1 MLDRLPALRLRHT
14 IENSFYSRDG
24 LSDFTLLESH
34 KENITSLPSGRS
46 AKALAAIY
54 SPPLTARPSEHNDAH
69 SAQRNAFEA
78 EVVLLDE
85 ADDPLD
91 VWERYVRW
99 IEGAYADPAAPA
111 AGLCGVLERGTKSL
125 LKRAEYKNDVRY
137 LKLWLRYVRLFAESP
152 REVFVYLARNGVG
165 EGLALYYEE
174 FAGWLEG
181 EGRWS
186 QAHEVYTLG
195 MEKGARPVER
205 LGRRFAEFEA
215 RRGAKGEEGARPDSP
230 ALPVVRAVLGERVD
244 PFAAGQRAQAGADKA
259 EGKKKKAKMAIFAD
273 GEAKESV
280 LGSGDGN
287 WDFGT
292 TAGRKVENDKEAGK
306 WEGQTLKVG
315 KTNGGME
322 KMKIFKVSAAS
333 VSPDGRDTEGTRTN
347 RRSVEQG
354 ETSSQP
360 SESKSNHEAQ
370 CTINPRTG
378 KREVVHVNLDVVYT
392 DIGRT
397 KIEFSFEEV
406 MAKHRGWLERDW
418 KVENRARDEET
429 RRMKFASPDKKPKK
443 KGGFEIFHD
452 SATPEAMVSPVV
464 VVPQPIQAES
474 LPARTVV
481 LNDENNE
488 NAIRRPAKDKND
500 VAKRM
505 RKEEKAN
512 RTRKIK
518 VMEVRHE
525 KKETQTVQL
534 NFASPT
540 GPKLRRKRTADPT
553 VTINT
558 KEAMDEIYG
567 IFDQPAEGDSSSSEE
582 EADDSDDDYTS
593 GAESTTTG
601 RISAPTSEYGEETRN
616 EILQAHQAMG
626 TLEDGE
632 DSEGEAATTDAEER
646 TEHTGWSDFTTS
658 KHMPREDDSPPHKS
672 KLQIFQDDAESHQA
686 ATHVEDDHLTPCED
700 DPSSPRTMYIPIPPE
715 DFEASNATY
724 RSRAIMANNRLPF
737 MTPIA
742 EQTESSIGTSKTE
755 KEKDYF
761 TSKTPSRQTQPVQP
775 ILEDSDETWS
785 SPFQDQMSDSSN
797 DKQFLIKQ
805 KKVVSL
811 QALTPITSSLDVT
824 GPIIPDK
831 QVNPCDPAIRD
842 IILAQ
847 MRPALSTYPGF
858 FDHRS
863 EGENTRL
870 AEIKK
875 YAKAVGSKKGNN
887 GDKTGSTL
895 SFPPTITFSGT
906 DNTYTVKRELGCGA
920 FGPVYLVERHSSD
933 QSPTSRGT
941 LEAMKLEL
949 SPPSAWEFHMLHL
962 SHLRLSSSPRLLPSL
977 IPAHELHLHPNASF
991 LLESY
996 SPTGTLLDL
1005 VNLARS
1011 LEGCNGGQSAGLEES
1026 LAMFYTVELLRFVE
1040 GMHSHSLIHG
1050 DLKADNV
1057 MLRLPS
1063 APGPQ
1068 ASWSPTYAPDGGQGW
1083 ADHGVTLIDFGR
1095 GIDMRNFR
1103 PDVKFV
1109 ADWATTDADCVE
1121 MRELRGWT
1129 FQIDYHGLAG
1139 TAHTLLFGR
1148 YMSVVPDRAG
1158 GGGIPRSEA
1167 GRGRRRSGGGAGE
1180 GSGQGEADLI
1190 DLSSPA
1196 GEDAL
1201 LRVGREERPLAEQRR
1216 WKTRE
1221 SLKRYWATD
1230 IWGEFFGLMLNS
1242 AGEEAGRGEDAGR
1255 MPLVNGMR
1263 RVRER
1268 MERYLVGVQGL
1279 RERVAR
1285 VEQAARER
1293 ARK

>member
-1 MLDRLPALRLRHT
+1 MAAFPDDHPV
-14 IENSFYSRDG
+14 
-24 LSDFTLLESH
+24 DFTLLESH

-54 SPPLTARPSEHNDAH
+54 SPPLTARPSSHNDAH

-99 IEGAYADPAAPA
+99 IEGAYADPVAPA

-125 LKRAEYKNDVRY
+125 LKREEYKNDVRY
-137 LKLWLRYVRLFAESP
+137 LRLWLRYVRLFAESP

-195 MEKGARPVER
+195 MERGARPVER

-215 RRGAKGEEGARPDSP
+215 RRGVKGEEGARPDSP

-244 PFAAGQRAQAGADKA
+244 PFAAGQRAQAGAEKA
-259 EGKKKKAKMAIFAD
+259 EGKKKKTKMAIFAD

-292 TAGRKVENDKEAGK
+292 KAGRKVENDMEAGK

-322 KMKIFKVSAAS
+322 KMKIFK
-333 VSPDGRDTEGTRTN
+333 
-347 RRSVEQG
+347 SVEQG
-354 ETSSQP
+354 DASSQP
-360 SESKSNHEAQ
+360 SKAKSSHEAQ

-378 KREVVHVNLDVVYT
+378 KREIVHVNLDVVYT
-392 DIGRT
+392 DIGGT

-406 MAKHRGWLERDW
+406 MAKHRGWLEKDW
-418 KVENRARDEET
+418 KEENRTRDEEI
-429 RRMKFASPDKKPKK
+429 RRMKMASPEKKPKK

-452 SATPEAMVSPVV
+452 SAIPEAVVSPVV

-488 NAIRRPAKDKND
+488 NAIRRPVKEKHD

-567 IFDQPAEGDSSSSEE
+567 IFDQPAERDSSSSEE

-626 TLEDGE
+626 TLEDEE

-658 KHMPREDDSPPHKS
+658 KHVPREDDSPSHKA
-672 KLQIFQDDAESHQA
+672 KLQIFQDDAQSHQA

-700 DPSSPRTMYIPIPPE
+700 EPSSPRTMYIPIPPE

-761 TSKTPSRQTQPVQP
+761 TAKTPSRQTHPVQP

-805 KKVVSL
+805 KKVASL
-811 QALTPITSSLDVT
+811 QALTPITTSLDVT

-870 AEIKK
+870 VEIKK
-875 YAKAVGSKKGNN
+875 YAKAVASKKGNN
-887 GDKTGSTL
+887 GDKTSSTL

-920 FGPVYLVERHSSD
+920 FGPVYLVERHSPDHSN
-933 QSPTSRGT
+933 TRGV

-962 SHLRLSSSPRLLPSL
+962 SQLRLSPAPRLLSSL
-977 IPAHELHLHPNASF
+977 VPAHELHLHPNASF

-1005 VNLARS
+1005 VNLART

-1057 MLRLPS
+1057 MLRLPAS
-1063 APGPQ
+1063 ACSPIT
-1068 ASWSPTYAPDGGQGW
+1068 WSPTYAPDGSEGW
-1083 ADHGVTLIDFGR
+1083 SDHGVTLIDFGR

-1139 TAHTLLFGR
+1139 TAHTLLFGK
-1148 YMSVVPDRAG
+1148 YMSVVPDRSG

-1167 GRGRRRSGGGAGE
+1167 SRVRGRGSGVGVGDG
-1180 GSGQGEADLI
+1180 DLM
-1190 DLSSPA
+1190 DLSPPV
-1196 GEDAL
+1196 GDEAL
-1201 LRVGREERPLAEQRR
+1201 GMGREERPLTEQRR

-1221 SLKRYWATD
+1221 NLKRYWATD

-1242 AGEEAGRGEDAGR
+1242 ASEEAGRGEEGGQ

-1268 MERYLVGVQGL
+1268 MERHLVGVQGL
-1279 RERVAR
+1279 RERVGR
-1285 VEQAARER
+1285 VEEAARGR